1 MQAEIGSR
9 NFRFYMDLEVW
20 GEFFQDDRGP
30 GGMPIAVGTDIIN
43 DPFDFLPAH
52 EVVEKTSIF
61 YKGSLII
68 RYFSI
73 RTRYAGRRMSG

>member
-1 MQAEIGSR
+1 
-9 NFRFYMDLEVW
+9 MDPKIW
-20 GEFFQDDRGP
+20 NEFFQDNRGS
-30 GGMPIAVGTDIIN
+30 GGVPIAVGTDIIS

-52 EVVEKTSIF
+52 EGVEKTSIF
-61 YKGSLII
+61 CKRTLII